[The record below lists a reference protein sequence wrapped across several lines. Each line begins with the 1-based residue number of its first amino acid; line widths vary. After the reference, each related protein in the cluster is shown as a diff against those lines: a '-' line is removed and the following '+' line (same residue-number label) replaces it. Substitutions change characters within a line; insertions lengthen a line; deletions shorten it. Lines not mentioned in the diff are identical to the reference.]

1 MGWNWIPSASGE
13 KNDSSEGAA
22 GAAQS
27 NKSGDNGA
35 QGRVGF
41 WWILKEE
48 LIRFA
53 KSVGVLG
60 RLNFALRT

>member
-1 MGWNWIPSASGE
+1 MKASGE
-13 KNDSSEGAA
+13 MGDSSKGAA
-22 GAAQS
+22 GAARS
-27 NKSGDNGA
+27 SKSGGNRA
-35 QGRVGF
+35 QGNVGF

>member
-1 MGWNWIPSASGE
+1 MKASGE
-13 KNDSSEGAA
+13 RCDGSKGAA
-22 GAAQS
+22 GAALS
-27 NKSGDNGA
+27 SKSGNDRA
-35 QGRVGF
+35 QGNVGF

-53 KSVGVLG
+53 KNVGVLG